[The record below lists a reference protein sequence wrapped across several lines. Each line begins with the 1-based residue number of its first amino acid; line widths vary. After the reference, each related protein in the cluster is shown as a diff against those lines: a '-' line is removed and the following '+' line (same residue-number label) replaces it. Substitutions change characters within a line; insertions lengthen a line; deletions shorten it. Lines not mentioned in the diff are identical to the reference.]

1 MTDADTVTLARLKT
15 DRPTTITIDGI
26 EYKIKRGETHCHL
39 IDRYHCAII
48 FSPG

>member
-26 EYKIKRGETHCHL
+26 EYKIKKRGDSL
-39 IDRYHCAII
+39 PPD
-48 FSPG
+48 